1 MARSIRKR
9 VEEGAER
16 PCISI
21 GDPFE
26 EARRV
31 VHIFVGCDV
40 RDRSRTHTL
49 ELYYPSVSLLFS
61 RSPFFFLFF
70 LILLSILVRW
80 YRVIRAPLY
89 PLTVSQP
96 TVFSRILV
104 FRVESSRENDYQSGR
119 VSHRVKFY
127 RRNICPGDRFITG
140 ANASRESSRV
150 ESSEKISCHGDRT
163 SVLRREN
170 NAKILIIEFGSLL
183 SNSKILTRETL
194 LFQSVTSCCPL
205 NRYH

>member
-16 PCISI
+16 PCILI
-21 GDPFE
+21 GDPLE
-26 EARRV
+26 EACRV

-49 ELYYPSVSLLFS
+49 ELYYPSISLLFS
-61 RSPFFFLFF
+61 RSPFFFF
-70 LILLSILVRW
+70 LILLAILVRW

-140 ANASRESSRV
+140 ANAGRESSRV
-150 ESSEKISCHGDRT
+150 ESSR
-163 SVLRREN
+163 
-170 NAKILIIEFGSLL
+170 AKNFVPRWSTERSTPRKQRQDPDNRVWIVA
-183 SNSKILTRETL
+183 
-194 LFQSVTSCCPL
+194 FQLEDIKRCSSDPL
-205 NRYH
+205 NPVAWYR

>member
-9 VEEGAER
+9 VKEGAER
-16 PCISI
+16 PCILI
-21 GDPFE
+21 GDPLE
-26 EARRV
+26 EACRV

-49 ELYYPSVSLLFS
+49 ELYYPSISLLFS
-61 RSPFFFLFF
+61 RSPFFFF
-70 LILLSILVRW
+70 LILLAILVRW

-140 ANASRESSRV
+140 ANAGRESSRV
-150 ESSEKISCHGDRT
+150 ESSRVERKILCHGDRP

-183 SNSKILTRETL
+183 YNSKILNVALPIR
-194 LFQSVTSCCPL
+194 
-205 NRYH
+205 

>member
-1 MARSIRKR
+1 MFAIEAGRIRWNSIIHLSLFSSL
-9 VEEGAER
+9 A
-16 PCISI
+16 
-21 GDPFE
+21 
-26 EARRV
+26 
-31 VHIFVGCDV
+31 
-40 RDRSRTHTL
+40 
-49 ELYYPSVSLLFS
+49 LLF
-61 RSPFFFLFF
+61 FF
-70 LILLSILVRW
+70 LILRSILVRW

-150 ESSEKISCHGDRT
+150 ESSEKIFVPRWSTERSTPRKQRQDPDNR
-163 SVLRREN
+163 VWIVAFQLEDI
-170 NAKILIIEFGSLL
+170 NARNVALPI
-183 SNSKILTRETL
+183 
-194 LFQSVTSCCPL
+194 C
-205 NRYH
+205 